1 MNKRFSFLSLLL
13 GLFVCLSVLTS
24 CSKSDDDGGSSS
36 NPLVGTW
43 RAEVEEKGVLQY
55 WEMTF
60 NADFTYSYME
70 YNKENK
76 KIHRSGNGTYS
87 FMDDTTLILN
97 NSTEGETYSARFKIT
112 DGNKFEFLDFDHG
125 IIYYKV
131 K

>member
-1 MNKRFSFLSLLL
+1 M
-13 GLFVCLSVLTS
+13 
-24 CSKSDDDGGSSS
+24 D
-36 NPLVGTW
+36 
-43 RAEVEEKGVLQY
+43 
-55 WEMTF
+55 
-60 NADFTYSYME
+60 